1 MYQLNI
7 KLNSDLSPVIKS
19 YYRQYAMR
27 YEGDS
32 GIDLP
37 IPNDMNIYNN
47 NLETINFGISCSMI
61 NLKEN
66 KQASYFLF
74 PRSSISSTGLYLAN
88 STGIIDSGYRGNIMA
103 KIRYTPISNSISN
116 SISTISTFN
125 PFALIKSFKLG
136 SSLKILY
143 LWLMSFFYTKKIF
156 VKEGTRLFQIC
167 APGLEGIKIKIV
179 DSLDE
184 TERGDRGFGSTGI

>member
-7 KLNSDLSPVIKS
+7 KLNSDLSPAIKS
-19 YYRQYAMR
+19 YYRQYAMK

-37 IPNDMNIYNN
+37 VPNDMNIYNN
-47 NLETINFGISCSMI
+47 TLETINFGISCSMV

-103 KIRYTPISNSISN
+103 KIRYTPISNSVSV
-116 SISTISTFN
+116 ISTFN
-125 PFALIKSFKLG
+125 PFKLG
-136 SSLKILY
+136 SGLKILY
-143 LWLMSFFYTKKIF
+143 LWLMSFFYSKKIF

-167 APGLEGIKIKIV
+167 APGLEGIKLKIV

>member
-7 KLNSDLSPVIKS
+7 QLNSDLSPAIKS

-37 IPNDMNIYNN
+37 VPNDMNIYNN
-47 NLETINFGISCSMI
+47 SLETINFGITCSMI

-74 PRSSISSTGLYLAN
+74 PRSSISATGLYLAN

-103 KIRYTPISNSISN
+103 KIRYTPIIPNNPIFSLTSI
-116 SISTISTFN
+116 
-125 PFALIKSFKLG
+125 LKSA
-136 SSLKILY
+136 Y
-143 LWLMSFFYTKKIF
+143 LWLISFFYTKKIF
-156 VKEGTRLFQIC
+156 IKEGTRLFQIC
-167 APGLEGIKIKIV
+167 APGLEGIKLNIV

-184 TERGDRGFGSTGI
+184 TERGNRGFGSTGI

>member
-7 KLNSDLSPVIKS
+7 KLNSDLSPAIKS
-19 YYRQYAMR
+19 YYRQYAMK

-37 IPNDMNIYNN
+37 VPNDMNIYNN

-103 KIRYTPISNSISN
+103 KIRYTPISNSIS
-116 SISTISTFN
+116 TISTFN
-125 PFALIKSFKLG
+125 PFRLIKSG
-136 SSLKILY
+136 LKILY

>member
-7 KLNSDLSPVIKS
+7 KLNSDLSPAIKS

-37 IPNDMNIYNN
+37 VPNDMNIYNN

-103 KIRYTPISNSISN
+103 KIRYTPITNSITN
-116 SISTISTFN
+116 SIAANKITIFN
-125 PFALIKSFKLG
+125 PFDVMHR
-136 SSLKILY
+136 LY
-143 LWLMSFFYTKKIF
+143 LWLVSLFYSKKIF
-156 VKEGTRLFQIC
+156 IKEGTRLFQIC
-167 APGLEGIKIKIV
+167 APGLDGIKIQIV

-184 TERGDRGFGSTGI
+184 TDRGSRGFGSTGI